1 MSNPANL
8 RIYNFILPE
17 GNVKLK
23 GLGTKE
29 KEFVVSEIEFGEGNF
44 TEKQKQALA
53 IIKPEAVLTEDD
65 LKNCLTLCDSTP
77 SSLVKVADDVKTT
90 LLENNK

>member
-1 MSNPANL
+1 MSNPANV

-17 GNVKLK
+17 GNVKVK

-29 KEFVVSEIEFGEGNF
+29 KEFVVSEIEFGEGIF
-44 TEKQKQALA
+44 TETQKQALA
-53 IIKPEAVLTEDD
+53 VIKPEAVLTEDE

-90 LLENNK
+90 LLENNE

>member
-29 KEFVVSEIEFGEGNF
+29 KEFVVSEIEFGEGDF

-53 IIKPEAVLTEDD
+53 IIKLHQARTFAYGCRGRSPIPE
-65 LKNCLTLCDSTP
+65 
-77 SSLVKVADDVKTT
+77 
-90 LLENNK
+90 

>member
-8 RIYNFILPE
+8 RIYDFVFPN
-17 GNVKLK
+17 GNVKVK

-65 LKNCLTLCDSTP
+65 LKNCLTLCDSTL

-90 LLENNK
+90 LLENNE

>member
-29 KEFVVSEIEFGEGNF
+29 KEFVVSEIEFREGGF

-90 LLENNK
+90 LLENNE